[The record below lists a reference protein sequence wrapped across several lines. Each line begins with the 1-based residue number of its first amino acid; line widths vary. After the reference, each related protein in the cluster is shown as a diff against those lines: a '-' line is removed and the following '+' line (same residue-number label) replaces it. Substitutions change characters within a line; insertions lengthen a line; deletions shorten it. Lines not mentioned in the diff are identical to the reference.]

1 MTIGANALIDFY
13 NANTTQLEE
22 TGGSAA
28 VVDDGYSLFDATDMD
43 DYTHADDSP
52 FIIVWLQMNS
62 GGTPAVGSGVN
73 LKGRIM
79 NVTDVPGTTDTN
91 DSPIPTANYPA
102 IHLGR
107 FLVKDTTNEQ
117 FIPLEVYL
125 PNTEAGTVW
134 QFGVHVDNNG
144 AGIDAGWGLHVR
156 AKTGG
161 PHA

>member
-1 MTIGANALIDFY
+1 MTIGPEALVDFF
-13 NANTTQLEE
+13 NANTTELEE
-22 TGGSAA
+22 TGGSAGVA
-28 VVDDGYSLFDATDMD
+28 DNAYSLFDATDMD

-62 GGTPAVGSGVN
+62 AGTPAVGSGVN
-73 LKGRIM
+73 LKGRVM

-91 DSPIPTANYPA
+91 DSPIPTAAYPF

-107 FLVKDTTNEQ
+107 FPVKDTTSEQ
-117 FIPLEVYL
+117 FVPIEVYL
-125 PNTEAGTVW
+125 PNTEPGTVW
-134 QFGVHVDNNG
+134 QLGIHNDG
-144 AGIDAGWGLHVR
+144 TGSAIDAGWGLHVR